1 MSLPVCEWGTIL
13 GTVGTCPGIMASKYS
28 VHSNYIPVSSH
39 PTGVLFIVGI
49 DYRTKPLQ
57 VEGVPV
63 ELKIWLVS
71 VYYKRA
77 YSITE
82 NIVVDWW
89 IIIFLFLGV

>member
-1 MSLPVCEWGTIL
+1 
-13 GTVGTCPGIMASKYS
+13 MASKYS
-28 VHSNYIPVSSH
+28 IHSNYISVSSH
-39 PTGVLFIVGI
+39 PTGVLFIAGI

-71 VYYKRA
+71 VCYKRA

-89 IIIFLFLGV
+89 IIIFQFLGV